1 MTMMM
6 DRARNRV
13 VLAAVDQ
20 MFDRRVRVKRR
31 NKDGGPF
38 FGKLLNR
45 EEPSHASLAF
55 TPAREVRRCRVSLVS
70 QSGVASLPEIRRE
83 ERRLVFINF

>member
-1 MTMMM
+1 MMM

-20 MFDRRVRVKRR
+20 MFDRRVKKEE

-55 TPAREVRRCRVSLVS
+55 TPARGEEVSSFARDQVWRAFPKIGGKKEDSFFL
-70 QSGVASLPEIRRE
+70 
-83 ERRLVFINF
+83 